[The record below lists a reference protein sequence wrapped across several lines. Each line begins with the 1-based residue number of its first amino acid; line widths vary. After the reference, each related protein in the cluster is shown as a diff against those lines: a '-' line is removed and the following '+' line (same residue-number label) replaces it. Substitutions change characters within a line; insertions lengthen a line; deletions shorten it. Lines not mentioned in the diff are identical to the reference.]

1 MKGNFLNI
9 IIILGLL
16 LIIGSVT
23 VFKDFD
29 YQQYLRYGG
38 AVLIAFGF
46 IYGYDKEKIKKKI
59 KLLIRVASET

>member
-1 MKGNFLNI
+1 MKFNVLNI

-16 LIIGSVT
+16 LIIGSAT

-38 AVLIAFGF
+38 AALIAFGF
-46 IYGYDKEKIKKKI
+46 IYGYDKEKVKKKD
-59 KLLIRVASET
+59 